1 MAVAGLQEVP
11 LNVNALEPLSTAA
24 QKLGD
29 EHDTDAMPLWVLE
42 TGSLML
48 GAEPHVLPLNRKAD
62 ESCASTAMQKL
73 TVGHD
78 TESGSAA
85 EEDSPVG
92 WVHVVPSY
100 LAA

>member
-11 LNVNALEPLSTAA
+11 LNVNASEPLSTAA

-29 EHDTDAMPLWVLE
+29 EHDTDAMPLWVLG
-42 TGSLML
+42 TGSLRL
-48 GAEPHVLPLNRKAD
+48 GAERHVRPLNRKAD

-78 TESGSAA
+78 TESGSPA
-85 EEDSPVG
+85 EEGSRAG
-92 WVHVVPSY
+92 RLHVVPSY